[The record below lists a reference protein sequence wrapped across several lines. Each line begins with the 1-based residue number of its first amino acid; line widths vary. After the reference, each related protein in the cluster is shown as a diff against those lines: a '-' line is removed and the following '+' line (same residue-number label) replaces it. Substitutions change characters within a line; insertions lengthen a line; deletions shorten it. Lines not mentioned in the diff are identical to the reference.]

1 MKHMTE
7 QEYARLQ
14 AAWQECE
21 DYIAASGAMRE
32 RQVTMQERAYRGS
45 EYARG
50 WLACIHDW
58 ATELLGTM
66 NRRRNGP

>member
-1 MKHMTE
+1 MRHMTE

-21 DYIAASGAMRE
+21 DYIAASGAMRA
-32 RQVTMQERAYRGS
+32 RQVKVQEEAYRGS

-50 WLACIHDW
+50 WLGCIREW
-58 ATELLGTM
+58 TAELLEAM
-66 NRRRNGP
+66 HRRNGP